1 MQRVFVLALGIK
13 LPYKVSHGKAL
24 QIKYS
29 PDEIFAKIEH
39 ENIKFID
46 LQFTGLTG
54 RFHHTT
60 ISAITFTP
68 EQMRDG
74 LPKLDGSSIVGFT
87 SIDDSDLVLLP
98 DPNTFAIIPW
108 MTENKTARLL
118 CDVYWGEGR
127 GRLSRDPRGIAQKAE
142 VYVKSQGF
150 DYSAWGPEVEFF
162 VFDKIHWDVL
172 TPYKGQSYSI
182 ESEEAPWSTE
192 GSGYPMGLQEGYY
205 PSTPSDTLTP
215 YRNEC
220 VNILIENFGIL
231 CDNHHHEVAT
241 AGQCEIDIKYDYLTN
256 AADATQSYKFVI
268 RNVAKKYGKVA
279 TMMPKPISM
288 DSGSGMHTNVSLWKN
303 KKNMFFD
310 PEKEVELSQTGRY
323 FCGGILDHAKALCAI
338 SNPTTNSYHRLVP
351 GYEAPVY
358 LAWSGSNRS
367 AIVRVPRHFKGEGYA
382 FLKRLEF
389 RAPDPSSNPYL
400 VFSAVLAAGLDGIKK
415 KKDPGDQVQEDIFKM
430 TKSERTKRGIGVLPA
445 NLGEALD
452 ELQSDRKFLNPI
464 FPNDVIDKLIELE
477 RRDQREISIRPT
489 PHEFYLYFD
498 V

>member
-1 MQRVFVLALGIK
+1 MMGVFVLGWKSK
-13 LPYKVSHGKAL
+13 LPYKVSHGKAI

-29 PDEIFAKIEH
+29 ADEVFSKIQH
-39 ENIKFID
+39 EEIKFID
-46 LQFTGLTG
+46 LQFTSLTG

-60 ISAITFTP
+60 ISADTFTP
-68 EQMRDG
+68 EQMEDG

-87 SIDDSDLVLLP
+87 SIDDSDLILKP
-98 DPNTFAIIPW
+98 DPNTYAKIPW
-108 MTENKTARLL
+108 VVENKTARLL

-142 VYVKSQGF
+142 EHIRAQGF
-150 DYSAWGPEVEFF
+150 DTSAWGPEVEFF

-182 ESEEAPWSTE
+182 ESKEAPWSQE
-192 GSGYPMGLQEGYY
+192 GTGYPMGLQEGYY

-215 YRNEC
+215 FRNEC
-220 VNILIENFGIL
+220 VNILNTNFGIL

-256 AADATQSYKFVI
+256 AADATQSYKFVV
-268 RNVAKKYGKVA
+268 RNVAQKYGKVA

-288 DSGSGMHTNVSLWKN
+288 DSGSGMHTNVSLWKG
-303 KKNMFFD
+303 KNNVFFD
-310 PEKEVELSQTGRY
+310 PEGEDELSQLGRY
-323 FCGGILDHAKALCAI
+323 FCGGIINHAKALSAI
-338 SNPTTNSYHRLVP
+338 VNPTTNSYHRLVP

-358 LAWSGSNRS
+358 IAWSSSNRS
-367 AIVRVPRHFKGEGYA
+367 AIVRVPKHFKGAGYSY
-382 FLKRLEF
+382 LKRLEF

-400 VFSAVLAAGLDGIKK
+400 VFAAVAAAGLDGVKK
-415 KKDPGDQVQEDIFKM
+415 KTDPGDQVREDIFKM
-430 TKSERTKRGIGVLPA
+430 TKSERAKRGIGVLPA
-445 NLGEALD
+445 SLGEALD
-452 ELQSDRKFLNPI
+452 ELESDRKFLLPI
-464 FPNDVIDKLIELE
+464 FTNDVIDKLVELE
-477 RRDQREISIRPT
+477 RRDQREISIRPH